1 MRKSK
6 GERVIENNQDRIY
19 IYIYSVCVYK
29 VGYYSKLTHFADK
42 AAARNNNQLLIELA
56 TPGSNYAK
64 H

>member
-1 MRKSK
+1 MRKST
-6 GERVIENNQDRIY
+6 GERVIDIKLV
-19 IYIYSVCVYK
+19 IVIYK